1 MNLHDVKMLRRKK
14 NREGNGCASRVSGP
28 RRTNRCH
35 PYGLQEHAYSER
47 GRRCWHNPHAE
58 TREGAEKQS
67 SRKSEGNITDQSCS
81 HSNQD
86 PVLTTAAS
94 IFTFGSRTLTAGT
107 ATSNFTGAFPA
118 LDLELLRPTR
128 PGGSAKE
135 RVDAGGYVG
144 LSRLKMEGVVGL
156 SGTCLLGVGRKKK
169 SYQRGEGSILRRSL
183 SVPRPRFP
191 RAPRPPQLPRVPQP
205 RVPRAPPFPDS
216 PSPSSR
222 GADFSP
228 FLIPEKKKKEERGER
243 GQRRA

>member
-1 MNLHDVKMLRRKK
+1 MAVQAACPVLVERTDATHTVCKSTHTPN
-14 NREGNGCASRVSGP
+14 EG
-28 RRTNRCH
+28 
-35 PYGLQEHAYSER
+35 
-47 GRRCWHNPHAE
+47 
-58 TREGAEKQS
+58 EGAGIIRTQKREKVLRNKS

-228 FLIPEKKKKEERGER
+228 FLYSGKEKKEERGER